1 MPITISDY
9 AARCEI
15 APYLHCARVISHNA
29 PMLIKV
35 TVMKAGAVVMVVQTE
50 ADLLPKIVQMTLD
63 HVRQNNET
71 PVDLSFHLGEPDPM
85 PEPPA
90 IQ

>member
-1 MPITISDY
+1 
-9 AARCEI
+9 
-15 APYLHCARVISHNA
+15 
-29 PMLIKV
+29 MLVMV
-35 TVMKAGAVVMVVQTE
+35 TVMKAGVVVMVVQAE

-71 PVDLSFHLGEPDPM
+71 LVDLSFHLSEPDPM

-90 IQ
+90 VQ